1 MDHKESLPVSQPLYR
16 AVFDRRFAR
25 RVGQLTGLYWR
36 SPDRWRGLLL
46 LAGAVALELLAV
58 YGNFVLGDAQR
69 RIFDAL
75 QDRAA
80 PAFFAGVG
88 LFAGVVLAFVLVST
102 YRIYV
107 RQALEIRW
115 RTWLTD
121 HLLVDWISPHACS
134 QMESVHADADNPDQR
149 IAEDVRNYVASALG
163 LSLSLLAAIAT
174 LVSFAGLLWQMSSA
188 WPVQIGSAHF
198 EVPGFMMWIAFAYAV
213 LSSWIT
219 HRVGRKLVPINF
231 DKLRFEAD
239 FRFGLVRFREN
250 AEAIGLAGG
259 EAFEEQSAIARFG
272 KIVENWWQLIRA
284 QRNLALAQTG
294 IGQLNGAVP
303 LLVAAPGYFLG
314 NLTLGRVAQTQFA
327 YGQVSGSLAWFV
339 NAYQEIA
346 AWRASVERLIT
357 FTDAMDFARARQCG
371 TDGVCVD
378 ASEREVVQI
387 DHLELAL
394 PDGRPL
400 LDAGTASIAPGERVA
415 VVGPSGA
422 GQTTL
427 FRALAGRWA
436 YGRGHITMPPREQ
449 TIFLSEQTYLPIG
462 TLRAALS
469 YPSPDGSFTDEQI
482 REALQHVELG
492 RFATRLDESDHWEKS
507 LSSGEQQR
515 LAVAR
520 ALLHDPQWLF
530 LDDATSA
537 LDEDAERRIY
547 EFLEKWLPR
556 AAIVSIAHRPS
567 VARYHTRRW
576 TLVPHEGG
584 PSQLQAA

>member
-1 MDHKESLPVSQPLYR
+1 M
-16 AVFDRRFAR
+16 
-25 RVGQLTGLYWR
+25 
-36 SPDRWRGLLL
+36 LL
-46 LAGAVALELLAV
+46 LALAVSLELLAV

-88 LFAGVVLAFVLVST
+88 MFAVVVLAFVLVST

-121 HLLVDWISPHACS
+121 HLLDEWISPHACTG
-134 QMESVHADADNPDQR
+134 METVHAEADNPDQR

-163 LSLSLLAAIAT
+163 LSLSLLAALAT
-174 LVSFAGLLWQMSSA
+174 LVSFAGLLWQMSSR
-188 WPVQIGSAHF
+188 WPVQIGSVHF

-231 DKLRFEAD
+231 DKLRYEAD

-250 AEAIGLAGG
+250 AEEIGLAGG
-259 EAFEEQSAIARFG
+259 EQFEEQSAVARFG
-272 KIVENWWQLIRA
+272 KIVDNWWQLIRA
-284 QRNLALAQTG
+284 QRNLTLAQTG
-294 IGQLNGAVP
+294 IGQLNGVVP

-327 YGQVSGSLAWFV
+327 YGQVSGALAWFV

-346 AWRASVERLIT
+346 SWRASIERLVT
-357 FTDAMDFARARQCG
+357 FTDAMEDVRSRFAG
-371 TDGVCVD
+371 SDGLCVESGEHD
-378 ASEREVVQI
+378 AVEFV
-387 DHLELAL
+387 DLELTR
-394 PDGRPL
+394 PDGRAL
-400 LDAGTASIAPGERVA
+400 LDAGTVSVEPGDRVA

-427 FRALAGRWA
+427 FRALAGRWSH
-436 YGRGHITMPPREQ
+436 GSGHIAMPPRAR
-449 TIFLSEQTYLPIG
+449 TMFLSPQPYLPIG
-462 TLRAALS
+462 PLRAALS
-469 YPSPDGSFTDEQI
+469 YPSPDGSFTDDAI
-482 REALQHVELG
+482 GEALQQVGLG
-492 RFATRLDESDHWEKS
+492 HLATRLDESDHWEKS

-515 LAVAR
+515 LAIAR
-520 ALLHDPQWLF
+520 ALLHEPEWLF
-530 LDDATSA
+530 LDDATAA
-537 LDEDAERRIY
+537 LDEDAEKRIY
-547 EFLEKWLPR
+547 EFIEQRLPR
-556 AAIVSIAHRPS
+556 SAIVSIAHRAS
-567 VARYHTRRW
+567 VARYHARRW
-576 TLVPHEGG
+576 TLVPHPGG
-584 PSQLQAA
+584 PAVLEAA